1 MGLAA
6 QDEKSGNEQ
15 RVFGYSPYGGRG
27 FVILPWNR
35 YILSVVVYA
44 KATIWLLKIRYNS
57 KQDKYM

>member
-1 MGLAA
+1 MRKAAMNRGYLATVLA
-6 QDEKSGNEQ
+6 
-15 RVFGYSPYGGRG
+15 GGRG